1 MAALVYAVQCAA
13 LLLYFAAH
21 MPEHMLP
28 TRWPRLGHA
37 RSRLAD
43 ALEALVAAMLFLYT
57 GGVAL
62 TPFSDT
68 LLYDPSAR
76 VPFFASLWMMV
87 SLLYVAIAHKAAGK
101 GTWAALVTR
110 PLALCII
117 ACALPTMNFTDTAQ
131 FRLLERFV
139 GLFVLI
145 MWASPVV
152 ALMGTRHRAF
162 SLIVFVG
169 WPTVVCLQMVLLR
182 KRLMTP
188 AIMWSESR
196 GDDTF
201 ECRLLVGTS
210 VTCCFQSFQLLA
222 CICVRQRLP
231 RHLPHERPK
240 LESAR
245 HGGSPSVL
253 VMLALTG
260 VVMAFIYPD
269 GSKNFLTNNAIVS
282 PHGSTQTISAG
293 SERHLL
299 SRMRLVL
306 SESPNDRAALWGM
319 LAASVVGALL
329 VVSRVSRMRSQ
340 ARLSQPDGTLEV
352 RRLACGP
359 LCFASSTHAKHGLP
373 RCHTS
378 CSRSLPTAAS

>member
-1 MAALVYAVQCAA
+1 
-13 LLLYFAAH
+13 
-21 MPEHMLP
+21 
-28 TRWPRLGHA
+28 
-37 RSRLAD
+37 
-43 ALEALVAAMLFLYT
+43 
-57 GGVAL
+57 
-62 TPFSDT
+62 
-68 LLYDPSAR
+68 
-76 VPFFASLWMMV
+76 
-87 SLLYVAIAHKAAGK
+87 
-101 GTWAALVTR
+101 
-110 PLALCII
+110 
-117 ACALPTMNFTDTAQ
+117 
-131 FRLLERFV
+131 
-139 GLFVLI
+139 
-145 MWASPVV
+145 
-152 ALMGTRHRAF
+152 
-162 SLIVFVG
+162 
-169 WPTVVCLQMVLLR
+169 MVLLR
-182 KRLMTP
+182 KRLMIP

-196 GDDTF
+196 DDTF

-210 VTCCFQSFQLLA
+210 VNCCFQSFQLLA
-222 CICVRQRLP
+222 CICARQRLP
-231 RHLPHERPK
+231 RHIPHERPK

-269 GSKNFLTNNAIVS
+269 GSKNFLTNSAIVS

-306 SESPNDRAALWGM
+306 SESPTDRAALWGM

-340 ARLSQPDGTLEV
+340 AKLSQPDGALEV

-359 LCFASSTHAKHGLP
+359 LCFAASTHAKHGLP
-373 RCHTS
+373 RCHTI